1 MFSISSS
8 NIISTILR
16 HDAKTTSYKIAL
28 LRSINDVVLSF
39 PGLGLS
45 DKPVLVPLRI
55 LAEFWVAYYWPFVNP
70 NRPIWQGPRN
80 LRRQGVVNDIA
91 FRPQLAELWRAWET
105 FWGLSSCP
113 SDGYVVMSEMR
124 VPRKRVQYT
133 VDFRKAYDRAIAAIT
148 RTIELKP
155 VRYAGPG
162 EWTVFERPVRYR
174 PSASRGTPIPGTR
187 AGDKCLVIR
196 AEIWDLFRDLSL
208 WIEALCIHEW
218 ALFVEH
224 VEQIGPKPA
233 DRGAVYRLLTD
244 RPDNRRPLTW
254 ERNQI
259 DILVMEGHGFVCPWT
274 QRHIGPDTAY
284 DIDHLVPVSIY
295 PINEIWN
302 LVPSD
307 RDFNQHRKRDRLPGA
322 ERLRIAEPI
331 LARTYGTYALAKPLA
346 EALAEDV
353 GLRFA
358 TVDLHS
364 ARFAGDVAGAA
375 VAFIEQVAES
385 RNWARF

>member
-1 MFSISSS
+1 MSSISSS

-16 HDAKTTSYKIAL
+16 HDKKITSYKIAL
-28 LRSINDVVLSF
+28 LRAINDVALAF
-39 PGLGLS
+39 PGLGTS
-45 DKPVLVPLRI
+45 DQPILVPLHA
-55 LAEFWVAYYWPFVNP
+55 LAEFWIAYYWPFVDP
-70 NRPIWQGPRN
+70 NQPIWQGPRYT
-80 LRRQGVVNDIA
+80 RSQGLSNDMA
-91 FRPQLAELWRAWET
+91 FRSDLADLRRAWEQV
-105 FWGLSSCP
+105 WGLSSLP
-113 SDGYVVMSEMR
+113 SDGYVVMNEMR
-124 VPRKRVQYT
+124 APRKRARYPGELQA
-133 VDFRKAYDRAIAAIT
+133 AYDQAIGAIS
-148 RTIELKP
+148 RTLEMPI
-155 VRYAGPG
+155 RHAGPG
-162 EWTVFERPVRYR
+162 EWTVFEKPVRYN
-174 PSASRGTPIPGTR
+174 PSTSRGAPIPGTR
-187 AGDKCLVIR
+187 AGDRCLVIR
-196 AEIWDLFRDLSL
+196 AEIWGLFRDLSL

-224 VEQIGPKPA
+224 VDQLGPEPA

-259 DILVMEGHGFVCPWT
+259 DILVMEGHEFICPWT
-274 QRHIGPDTAY
+274 QRHIGPGTAY
-284 DIDHLVPVSIY
+284 DIDHIVPVSLY
-295 PINEIWN
+295 PINEVWN

-307 RDFNQHRKRDRLPGA
+307 REFNQHRKRDRLPGP
-322 ERLRIAEPI
+322 ERLRSAEPI
-331 LARTYGTYALAKPLA
+331 LARTYGTYTLAESLA

-364 ARFAGDVAGAA
+364 DRFASDVAGAA